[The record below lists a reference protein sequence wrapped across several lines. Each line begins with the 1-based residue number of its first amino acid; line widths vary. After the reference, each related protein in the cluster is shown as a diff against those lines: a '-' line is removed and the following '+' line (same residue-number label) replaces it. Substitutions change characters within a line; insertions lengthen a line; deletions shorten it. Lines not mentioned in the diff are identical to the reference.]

1 MRRGMMNPATSYCG
15 RGAWFVLPG
24 SLVLILTLAA
34 CSGEKELVCRPATDY
49 LEADSIGQLRIPNDL
64 SVPDETESL
73 RIPDAMAAAGREGGE
88 IDPCLEAS
96 PAYDRND

>member
-1 MRRGMMNPATSYCG
+1 MRRGMINPVTSYRGC
-15 RGAWFVLPG
+15 GAWLVLPG
-24 SLVLILTLAA
+24 PLVLMLTLAA
-34 CSGEKELVCRPATDY
+34 CSGDKELICRPATDY
-49 LEADSIGQLRIPNDL
+49 LEADSIGQLRIPDDL

-73 RIPDAMAAAGREGGE
+73 RIPDAMAAAGREDGE